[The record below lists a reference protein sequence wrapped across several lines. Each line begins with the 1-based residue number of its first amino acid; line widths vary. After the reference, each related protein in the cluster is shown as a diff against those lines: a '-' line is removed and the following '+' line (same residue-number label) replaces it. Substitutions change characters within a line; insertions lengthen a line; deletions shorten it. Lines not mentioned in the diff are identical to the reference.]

1 MRERSSTRV
10 LWMALVLGGLGFAV
24 LPAAA
29 KKPAKPIVADQA
41 MERLFDGAQPAIR
54 ECALSQAIY
63 KGATAVELQAMMMI
77 SRDGSVFSAQVTAK
91 LSPSERAP
99 SPTPLQECVGA
110 ALRKMKFPASN
121 DTFRKLL
128 RTWKFATG

>member
-1 MRERSSTRV
+1 M
-10 LWMALVLGGLGFAV
+10 WMALVLGGLGFAV

-54 ECALSQAIY
+54 ECALSHAIY

-77 SRDGSVFSAQVTAK
+77 SRSPN
-91 LSPSERAP
+91 LYCLLRMRSPSKYCDLSSP
-99 SPTPLQECVGA
+99 STFCDRLTSAGSTLVHGTPGGK
-110 ALRKMKFPASN
+110 R
-121 DTFRKLL
+121 
-128 RTWKFATG
+128 

>member
-1 MRERSSTRV
+1 MRAYLNTRAV
-10 LWMALVLGGLGFAV
+10 WMALAIGGLSLAA
-24 LPAAA
+24 LPATA
-29 KKPAKPIVADQA
+29 KKPAKPIVADPA

-54 ECALSQAIY
+54 ECALSHAIY